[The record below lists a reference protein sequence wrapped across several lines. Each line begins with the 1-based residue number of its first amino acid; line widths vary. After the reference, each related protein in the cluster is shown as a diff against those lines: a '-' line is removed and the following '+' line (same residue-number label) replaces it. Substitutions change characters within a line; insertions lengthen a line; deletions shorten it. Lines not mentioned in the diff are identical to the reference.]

1 VYEVPPVRGAEYAV
15 ASGASRLP
23 GEGRKEP
30 RTAHRALYLLD
41 LPGYGYSR
49 AGKAERAAFRR
60 LVAHVIERPRLAG
73 VVWLLDMRRDPSPED
88 LAMQDLFAGA
98 ATQVLA
104 ALTKCDKLPRA
115 QRLARAATL
124 REALGLDADQ
134 ILLTSARTGE
144 GLPELRDAVAGLV
157 TARAP

>member
-1 VYEVPPVRGAEYAV
+1 VSAT
-15 ASGASRLP
+15 P
-23 GEGRKEP
+23 GK
-30 RTAHRALYLLD
+30 TRALNVFEIPRAYLLD

-88 LAMQDLFAGA
+88 LAMQDVFAGA

-115 QRLARAATL
+115 QRLARAAAL

-144 GLPELRDAVAGLV
+144 GLPELRAAVAGLV